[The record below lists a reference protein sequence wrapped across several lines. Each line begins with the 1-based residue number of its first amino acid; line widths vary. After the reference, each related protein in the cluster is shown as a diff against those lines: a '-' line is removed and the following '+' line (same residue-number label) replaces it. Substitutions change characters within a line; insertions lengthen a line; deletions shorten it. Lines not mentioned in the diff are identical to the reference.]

1 MLGEEAALLP
11 PILHQHLTR
20 EDMNYLVS
28 KSENLPGC
36 LAVALFKGHYA
47 DVHAYSLTHNVSDV
61 PKSCFERRK
70 RSLFH
75 WRKNLE
81 HLIPLVML

>member
-1 MLGEEAALLP
+1 MLGEEAALLLP
-11 PILHQHLTR
+11 TLHQHLTLQ
-20 EDMNYLVS
+20 DMNYLVS
-28 KSENLPGC
+28 KSENLLGC
-36 LAVALFKGHYA
+36 LAGALLRGITEMCMLFR
-47 DVHAYSLTHNVSDV
+47 LLNNVSDV

-81 HLIPLVML
+81 NLIPLAMM